1 MVSWYFLKSTNQYN
15 AISKLKAQRGRF
27 AVSASVC
34 PHSKTRVPAC
44 TVYMYIKKYT
54 ICIIKM
60 IYFGRLHPCCVGD
73 LNGKKVIKVAAGAFF
88 SVALS
93 VDSKVLL
100 NKIISSFN
108 KLTVKPK

>member
-1 MVSWYFLKSTNQYN
+1 
-15 AISKLKAQRGRF
+15 
-27 AVSASVC
+27 
-34 PHSKTRVPAC
+34 
-44 TVYMYIKKYT
+44 
-54 ICIIKM
+54 M
-60 IYFGRLHPCCVGD
+60 IYFGRLQPCCVGD